1 MTNIGSLQSSCF
13 EHLYQNCTYYLEYLK
28 NEFIQNI
35 QPKHIY
41 WAGAILAIPIL
52 KSFFPKSD
60 SNVLN
65 LTDSILIETTPKT
78 IINAAADIV
87 DSILIETAPKTIID
101 TTTHIVDSVLIET
114 APKVISNTLKNL
126 ADSVLAAPK
135 AISNTLRNQIIK
147 NVLHS
152 VQRSFSFVGKTYVKH
167 PVIAGIC
174 TISGLYIYKKMYS
187 KNNIA
192 TPIATPQPLQYT
204 KEQLTSDI
212 NNAKQII
219 ERKISDIKNLISDE
233 ESFFGTDNIDEVAND
248 IKDLFDDVTYQ
259 TNPLSQTT
267 SFVMNFYF
275 LINQTIEFIQNYLSN
290 TSNEEEEGGYFNI
303 EGEIP
308 STISN
313 AQKTTEQ
320 FEDIIDVATKY
331 PKICDRLDNVYTVI
345 DEELQKNPT
354 INSPTINKYRDNLM
368 QAKDN
373 IILQNKNGYTEDLSN
388 KISKIDLAI
397 NANLKAINEIETSVT
412 EIRNKLKN
420 NNSTILHPTMTGFT
434 NFNQVIRL
442 LVDVNDQFKL
452 IKNHFE
458 KYLRNNE

>member
-1 MTNIGSLQSSCF
+1 MKSKGFLIVLFSTMTNIGSLQCSCF

-41 WAGAILAIPIL
+41 WAGAILSIPIL

-60 SNVLN
+60 CNVLN
-65 LTDSILIETTPKT
+65 L
-78 IINAAADIV
+78 A
-87 DSILIETAPKTIID
+87 DSILIETAPKTVID

-114 APKVISNTLKNL
+114 APKVISNTLNDL
-126 ADSVLAAPK
+126 ADSIQAAPK

-147 NVLHS
+147 NVMHS
-152 VQRSFSFVGKTYVKH
+152 IQKSFSSVGKTYVKY

-313 AQKTTEQ
+313 SQKTLEQ
-320 FEDIIDVATKY
+320 FEDIIDVTTKY
-331 PKICDRLDNVYTVI
+331 PKICARLDNVYALI
-345 DEELQKNPT
+345 DKELQENPT
-354 INSPTINKYRDNLM
+354 INSPTINKYRSNLI
-368 QAKDN
+368 QNKDK
-373 IILQNKNGYTEDLSN
+373 IILHKNGYTEDLSN
-388 KISKIDLAI
+388 EISKIDLAI
-397 NANLKAINEIETSVT
+397 NANLKAINEINTSVN
-412 EIRNKLKN
+412 EIRNNWEFEDLP
-420 NNSTILHPTMTGFT
+420 ILYPTTTVTGFT

-442 LVDVNDQFKL
+442 LVDINDQFKL
-452 IKNHFE
+452 IKNHFK